1 MRLRNRLTV
10 CIVGTAGCVGT
21 QLHHDRLDWK
31 GPNAGTV
38 LSYTVYRSTGST
50 FSLSGVKTYS
60 GITTTT
66 FEDPEELPN
75 GVSFTYIVKA
85 NFADADGGT
94 GIASNPFTI
103 VARNDPPNA
112 VADGGSVY
120 TVNQDATLTVSAVA
134 GMLGNDT
141 DTDSPT
147 PYRYLRVTGDSPV
160 AGPSNGSLTLNPDGS
175 LTYTPVKG
183 FFGTDT
189 FTYKAKDSRTW
200 TDGAT
205 WMSDQSG
212 GPTATVT
219 NHRPEKEEVVNSAA
233 PSSERAGRAFRPAL
247 FSRRRRAGGRPAG
260 ADLRST
266 CRGS

>member
-1 MRLRNRLTV
+1 MRLRTDSRYASSERQGVSGRN
-10 CIVGTAGCVGT
+10 CIT
-21 QLHHDRLDWK
+21 DRLDWK
-31 GPNAGTV
+31 GPNGGTV

-75 GVSFTYIVKA
+75 GVPFTYIVKA

-103 VARNDPPNA
+103 VARNDPPKA

-120 TVNQDATLTVSAVA
+120 TVNQDAALTLSRAA
-134 GMLGNDT
+134 GVLANDT

-147 PYRYLRVTGDSPV
+147 PYTYPRVTGDSPV

-183 FFGTDT
+183 FYGTDT
-189 FTYKAKDSRTW
+189 FTYKARDSRKW

-219 NHRPEKEEVVNSAA
+219 VTVLKKKK
-233 PSSERAGRAFRPAL
+233 
-247 FSRRRRAGGRPAG
+247 
-260 ADLRST
+260 
-266 CRGS
+266 